1 MADLATVEARPPAAT
16 LLDKKMKKSHAMVS
30 GGVVLIAL
38 VVGLGFIG
46 VNIAQDFRGIVISN
60 IWPYALLVFALLIAL
75 GFEFVNGFHDT
86 ANAVATVIYTHSLD
100 PNIAV
105 VWSGL
110 CNLCGVLLS
119 SGAVAYAIITL
130 LPVELILQVS
140 SGAGFA
146 MVFALLIAA
155 IIWNLST
162 WWFGLPASSSHTMV
176 GSIIGVGIA
185 NQLMSAHTGTSGVDW
200 EQATKVFKVLLISPL
215 VGFGAAALLLL
226 SKLVILTKHAQQFAI
241 AYDANHRKP
250 LWAIPTILLTGIP
263 GAYIF
268 NFVAP
273 LVLGIFGAP
282 GHFLWQPIQ
291 DFQVAH
297 SPYGLYL
304 VMLLVGLAGLYCL
317 SLFARIVIENAE
329 ILYSAPSGAT
339 PPPWPIRALLIFTCS
354 GVSFAH
360 GSNDGQKGMGLI
372 MLILIGTVPTAYA
385 LNHAVS
391 AHDTQSFIAASEQAG
406 QVLDRHVDKN
416 GILGADARAEVTDY
430 IRTKQ
435 IQPDTMLAL
444 RELVE
449 DLRGDV
455 TTYKDYKA
463 VPAGRQANVR
473 NDMYVA
479 SEAIRL
485 VQKNDDSLKAAGK
498 PTVFSASENAVL
510 KTYKAKVD
518 QATKFI
524 PPWVKVAV
532 ALALGMGTMVG
543 WKRIVVTVGEKI
555 GKEHLT
561 YAQGACA
568 ELVAMC
574 TISAADSFGLP
585 VSTTHVLSSGV
596 AGTMAANGS
605 GLQLATI
612 RNIAMAWVLTLPAAA
627 LLSGSLFWAFRQFA
641 G

>member
-1 MADLATVEARPPAAT
+1 MADLATAVETLPIGAAI
-16 LLDKKMKKSHAMVS
+16 LDKKMKKSHAIIS
-30 GGVVLIAL
+30 TSVVLIAL
-38 VVGLGFIG
+38 VTGVFYIGF
-46 VNIAQDFRGIVISN
+46 NIVQDFSGVAIGS
-60 IWPYALLVFALLIAL
+60 IWPYLLLILALLIAL

-110 CNLCGVLLS
+110 CNLTGVLLS
-119 SGAVAYAIITL
+119 SGAVAFSIITL

-162 WWFGLPASSSHTMV
+162 WWLGLPASSSHTMV

-185 NQLMSAHTGTSGVDW
+185 NQLMSVHSGTSGVDW

-215 VGFGAAALLLL
+215 IGFGAAALLLL
-226 SKLVILTKHAQQFAI
+226 LSKVFILTKWAKSTSVQ
-241 AYDANHRKP
+241 YDANHKKP
-250 LWAIPTILLTGIP
+250 LWAIPTIAITGFV
-263 GAYIF
+263 GYYLF
-268 NFVAP
+268 NLVAP
-273 LVLGIFGAP
+273 LVLGLFGPLGAAIWAP
-282 GHFLWQPIQ
+282 VLAFESWQ
-291 DFQVAH
+291 
-297 SPYGLYL
+297 SPYGMILA
-304 VMLLVGLAGLYCL
+304 MFLVGIVGLYSL
-317 SLFARIVIENAE
+317 ALFARIVIDNADV
-329 ILYSAPSGAT
+329 LFTAPKGNT
-339 PPPWPIRALLIFTCS
+339 PPPWPIRALLVFTCS

-385 LNHAVS
+385 LNHAVTS
-391 AHDTQSFIAASEQAG
+391 HDIQSFIASSEQTSHI
-406 QVLDRHVDKN
+406 LDQHVDKT
-416 GILGADARAEVTDY
+416 GVLGEDARAEVTDY
-430 IRTKQ
+430 IRTKE
-435 IQPDTMLAL
+435 IKPDTVLAL
-444 RELVE
+444 RELVK
-449 DLRGDV
+449 DLEGDV
-455 TTYKDYKA
+455 AVYKEYKS
-463 VPAGRQANVR
+463 VPANKQANVR
-473 NDMYVA
+473 NDMYVT
-479 SEAIRL
+479 SEALRL
-485 VQKNDDSLKAAGK
+485 MLKNHNPNFTAAEIKGL
-498 PTVFSASENAVL
+498 TV
-510 KTYKAKVD
+510 YKGTVD
-518 QATKFI
+518 KATKFI
-524 PPWVKVAV
+524 PSWVKVAV

-574 TISAADSFGLP
+574 TISAADNFGLP

-605 GLQLATI
+605 GLQLSTI
-612 RNIAMAWVLTLPAAA
+612 RNIAMAWVLTLPSAA
-627 LLSGSLFWAFRQFA
+627 LLSGCLFWIFRQIA
-641 G
+641 A